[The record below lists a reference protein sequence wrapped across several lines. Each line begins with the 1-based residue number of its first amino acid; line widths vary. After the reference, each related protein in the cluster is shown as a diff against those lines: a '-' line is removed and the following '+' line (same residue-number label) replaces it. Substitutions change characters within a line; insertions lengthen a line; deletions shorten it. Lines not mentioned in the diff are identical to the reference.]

1 MDKNGSGLINTDE
14 FAAFIGELGVKIPR
28 AELDHDTIG
37 PDTVK
42 GISFESRLRAGF
54 LEADRDGSGSVS
66 FKEFATCLM
75 SKRRQLTV
83 SGLLVYFDKMGESK
97 TGEIEYKQSRKFM
110 SPQSSLLNNPDEAA
124 LTISLRCSRRVCE
137 ATTRRSTPTT

>member
-1 MDKNGSGLINTDE
+1 MFIKMDKNGSGLINTDE

-75 SKRRQLTV
+75 SSVDGQRSPCLLRQDGRVKNRR
-83 SGLLVYFDKMGESK
+83 D
-97 TGEIEYKQSRKFM
+97 
-110 SPQSSLLNNPDEAA
+110 
-124 LTISLRCSRRVCE
+124 RV
-137 ATTRRSTPTT
+137 